1 MLSRDSQP
9 ASRNMEAEISSNDSG
24 LQSTPIP
31 ALGGRACTN
40 CARVKCKCI
49 YRADGATCER
59 CYRLKKECTPST
71 SVGRRTAKRR
81 GISRTARLEEK
92 LDELVSALKTQRG
105 TKKDPEDDYE
115 DLGEQGELDSDTD
128 TPSVAA
134 LTPATAT
141 NSLGGTTLLSASKT
155 PDSNISYS
163 DEPPPPEA
171 EELLKK
177 FREETIGFFPF
188 VYIPPHVT
196 SQQLRELYP
205 FLWLNIVCVAL
216 GSPRRRTALGDQA
229 RNIVIQKIVIDR
241 EKSLDL
247 LLGLL
252 ALVGWAHLQRRD
264 RPFWTLFSQLIV
276 TLVCDLGLHQPPSNG
291 TLFCAPSK
299 DGDPRMTNYYRR
311 RTHEEQRAVLG
322 AFVVTSMVSN
332 IFKHAPGLRW
342 SSHLDGY
349 LSNLAQDSTVT
360 QDETLIAQVRM
371 QLIINQMYDDSWQT
385 SGGGGPPALY
395 LSALRSQLHEIT
407 RQEKLGTAVRNH
419 PMILELYHF
428 TELLINESAI
438 SKSTTP
444 WNEPDLRRFE
454 VYQNCLVSIKAFID
468 TFFATPI
475 TLLGSMPLTSFPQ
488 LVRVVR
494 CLHKISTIQDPA
506 WDRAAVRR
514 TIDLIPT
521 CDKIIG
527 TFEYLKAASALVTP
541 DGGEDESHNWGIGV
555 FRKMRAAWQN
565 EMANLDAVNSAS
577 RETSMVDATQGSGFA
592 AAMDFSGDPWLTD
605 VMNEFWE

>member
-1 MLSRDSQP
+1 METVIPSNDHESQP
-9 ASRNMEAEISSNDSG
+9 TSV
-24 LQSTPIP
+24 P

-59 CYRLKKECTPST
+59 CYRLKKDCTPST
-71 SVGRRTAKRR
+71 SVGRRAAKRR

-92 LDELVSALKTQRG
+92 LDELVSCLKAQRG
-105 TKKDPEDDYE
+105 AGKKDPDDDFE
-115 DLGEQGELDSDTD
+115 DLGEQGELESDTD
-128 TPSVAA
+128 TQSIAA

-141 NSLGGTTLLSASKT
+141 NSLGGTTLLSAAKT
-155 PDSNISYS
+155 PDSSISYS
-163 DEPPPPEA
+163 DEPSPPEA

-205 FLWLNIVCVAL
+205 FLWLNIICAAL

-229 RNIVIQKIVIDR
+229 RSIIIQKVVVDR

-252 ALVGWAHLQRRD
+252 TLVGWSHLQRRD
-264 RPFWTLFSQLIV
+264 KPFWTLFSQLIV
-276 TLVCDLGLHQPPSNG
+276 TLVCDLGLHKPPPDGPSM
-291 TLFCAPSK
+291 FCAPSK
-299 DGDPRMTNYYRR
+299 DNDPRISNYFRR

-322 AFVVTSMVSN
+322 AFVITSMVSN

-349 LSNLAQDSTVT
+349 LSNLAQDSTVS
-360 QDETLIAQVRM
+360 QDETLIAQVKM
-371 QLIINQMYDDSWQT
+371 QLIINQMYDDSWQ
-385 SGGGGPPALY
+385 SVSGGGPPALY

-419 PMILELYHF
+419 PMILELYNF
-428 TELLINESAI
+428 TELIINEAAM
-438 SKSTTP
+438 SKPTTP

-454 VYQNCLVSIKAFID
+454 IYQGCLVSIKAFLD

-475 TLLGSMPLTSFPQ
+475 ALLGSMPFTSFPQ

-494 CLHKISTIQDPA
+494 CLHRITTIQDPA

-514 TIDLIPT
+514 SVDLIPT
-521 CDKIIG
+521 CDRIIG
-527 TFEYLKAASALVTP
+527 MFEYLKAASALVSP
-541 DGGEDESHNWGIGV
+541 DGGEDESQNWGLGV
-555 FRKMRAAWQN
+555 FRKMRAAWHN
-565 EMANLDAVNSAS
+565 EMANMDAANNTS
-577 RETSMVDATQGSGFA
+577 REASMVDGPQGGGFA
-592 AAMDFSGDPWLTD
+592 TAIDFSGDPWLSD
-605 VMNEFWE
+605 VMNDFWE